1 MAEHVRRLAEEGS
14 VLRNYT
20 DNELTDLV
28 LNDLKATD
36 LERELVARLLD
47 HKSNRRICDDCGAE
61 RGVKKV

>member
-28 LNDLKATD
+28 LNDLAATD

-47 HKSNRRICDDCGAE
+47 HKINRRTCTDCG
-61 RGVKKV
+61 GVKKV